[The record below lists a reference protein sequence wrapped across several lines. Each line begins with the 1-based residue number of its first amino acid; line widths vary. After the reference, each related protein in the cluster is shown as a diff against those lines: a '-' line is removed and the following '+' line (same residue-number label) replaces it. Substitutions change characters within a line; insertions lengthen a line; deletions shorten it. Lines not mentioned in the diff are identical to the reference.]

1 MKQVVFFD
9 GSDCP
14 DMWLGKDN
22 TKILILLM
30 FMPRK
35 AAERGI

>member
-1 MKQVVFFD
+1 MKQVFCFD

-14 DMWLGKDN
+14 ALACERNAK
-22 TKILILLM
+22 TEISLM

-35 AAERGI
+35 AAERGL